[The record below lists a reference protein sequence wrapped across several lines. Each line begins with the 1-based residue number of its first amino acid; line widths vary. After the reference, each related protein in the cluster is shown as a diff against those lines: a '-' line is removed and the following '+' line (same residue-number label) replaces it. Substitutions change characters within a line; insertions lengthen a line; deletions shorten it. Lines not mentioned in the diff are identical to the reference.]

1 MPSVW
6 IDLAKAKRRLEEKKS
21 SSNIAR
27 DFNNSSYLV
36 SSPRKPRF
44 VLVPI
49 RFASEAW
56 PQPGLPEPRSA
67 SIVGFGNTGPLS
79 LTEQK
84 GKDCHDQDKQ
94 AQGASFG
101 FVFGTLN
108 WYDFWR
114 RSWGLPCSRP
124 FLPIRCWFDAFL
136 HWNSAAEEGAWV
148 GLKPVLQGGTGFNLL
163 SVQFWPPSKRK
174 RV

>member
-1 MPSVW
+1 MHELIKHVACQACGSTWRKPRGDW
-6 IDLAKAKRRLEEKKS
+6 RKKKS

-108 WYDFWR
+108 
-114 RSWGLPCSRP
+114 
-124 FLPIRCWFDAFL
+124 
-136 HWNSAAEEGAWV
+136 
-148 GLKPVLQGGTGFNLL
+148 
-163 SVQFWPPSKRK
+163 
-174 RV
+174 